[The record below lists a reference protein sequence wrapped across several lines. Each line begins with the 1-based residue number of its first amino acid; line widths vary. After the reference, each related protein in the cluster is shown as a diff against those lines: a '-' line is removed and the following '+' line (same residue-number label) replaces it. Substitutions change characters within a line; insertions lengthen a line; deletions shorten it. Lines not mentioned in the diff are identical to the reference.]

1 MSQVPEYLVR
11 MRISLPPDTA
21 PRRRAELLDAERT
34 RGLAL
39 ISEGSIERIWR
50 IPGQQSNVGIWRAD
64 SASQLHDKI
73 ASLPLFRWMAVD
85 VTALATHPL
94 EVPNDES

>member
-1 MSQVPEYLVR
+1 MSEIHEYLVQI
-11 MRISLPPDTA
+11 RIDLPPATT
-21 PRRRAELLDAERT
+21 PERTAELLDAERA

-39 ISEGSIERIWR
+39 ISEGSIGRIWR
-50 IPGQQSNVGIWRAD
+50 IPGRQSNVGIWRAE

-73 ASLPLFRWMAVD
+73 TSLPLFPWMAVD

-94 EVPNDES
+94 EGRDDES

>member
-1 MSQVPEYLVR
+1 MASK
-11 MRISLPPDTA
+11 
-21 PRRRAELLDAERT
+21 RRAELLDAERT

-39 ISEGSIERIWR
+39 ISEASIARIWR
-50 IPGQQSNVGIWRAD
+50 IPGQLSNVGIWRAE

-73 ASLPLFRWMAVD
+73 ASLPLFAWMAVD

-94 EVPNDES
+94 EAPNDAF